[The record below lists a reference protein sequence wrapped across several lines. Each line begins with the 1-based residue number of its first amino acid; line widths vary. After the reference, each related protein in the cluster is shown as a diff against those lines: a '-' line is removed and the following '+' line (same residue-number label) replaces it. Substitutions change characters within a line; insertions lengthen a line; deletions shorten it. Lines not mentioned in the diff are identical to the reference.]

1 MPLKP
6 VLFQT
11 IKNRCI
17 ECTDPFF
24 LSLADELPDGALID
38 RLRQFGQTTPLLV
51 WEEQP
56 DSYLLLADC
65 PMHRALSFLE
75 VESVL
80 CRILSPDTPA
90 ILRFSLQI
98 LHEQASFSQLSP
110 IVQAHLLS
118 QASQLLDRSTLLSLL
133 PLMGHKPHS
142 YLVEELTALLHL
154 APAAVRAIH
163 RGLLASKAGKLIKQ
177 LSLADQTALIG
188 LIETYRP
195 GGSKQFKLV
204 EMVVE
209 LCLRHNSSVES
220 LLDQWQQKDRSQDN
234 LPQQLQG
241 LLQHLAALVWPEKT
255 KMEKGFQRFA
265 DTISLPEGVVLVPS
279 TSFEDESVEVRLRF
293 ADSNILQRK
302 WEGIKTLVQS

>member
-1 MPLKP
+1 MPLEP
-6 VLFQT
+6 ALFQT

-17 ECTDPFF
+17 ECTDPFL
-24 LSLADELPDGALID
+24 LSLFDESPDGALAD
-38 RLRQFGQTTPLLV
+38 HLRLFGQTTPLLV
-51 WEEQP
+51 WEDSP
-56 DSYLLLADC
+56 DHYLLLADC

-75 VESVL
+75 VESAL
-80 CRILSPDTPA
+80 CRILSSNTPA

-98 LHEQASFSQLSP
+98 LHEQVAFRQPSP
-110 IVQAHLLS
+110 IVQAHLLN
-118 QASQLLDRSTLLSLL
+118 QASQLLDRNALLPLL
-133 PLMGHKPHS
+133 PLMGYKPHS
-142 YLVEELTALLHL
+142 YLVEELTTLLHL

-163 RGLLASKAGKLIKQ
+163 RGILAPKTGKLIKQ

-209 LCLRHNSSVES
+209 LCLRHNSSVDD
-220 LLDQWQQKDRSQDN
+220 LLGAWQQKDHIQDN

-241 LLQHLAALVWPEKT
+241 LLQHLAALVWPERT

-265 DTISLPEGVVLVPS
+265 DTISLPDGVALVPS

-302 WEGIKTLVQS
+302 WEGIRALVQS